1 MKQPQLLPPLAEIH
15 FCFLQKHPLNRSL
28 SRAAVFAKSFQVSLV
43 SRISQQRLHHSHR
56 PRIRRMR
63 QLQGDGVHRLQLIHD
78 HLDNPPLRQSFLVQP
93 FELARM
99 QDQFS
104 QQRRNI
110 HHKTLSA
117 KPAAK
122 FRQKIQRPHRNRPRH
137 RHGVRGI
144 RRNPQRAHW
153 WHHPNALLRA
163 QRHHPAR
170 SKQQLV
176 LRMRM
181 LRDHVAM
188 CEVGRHACHLAE
200 KPSIRCMKYALAL
213 MRHFLSR
220 YRENLPSASAIP
232 DGRTPL
238 RIDTA
243 GGKSCW
249 HQEKWSAS
257 SPPRTTTKPVL
268 FTKAILDLNLSA
280 WINLPWS

>member
-28 SRAAVFAKSFQVSLV
+28 ARAAVFAKSFQVSLV
-43 SRISQQRLHHSHR
+43 SRVSQQRFHHSHR

-137 RHGVRGI
+137 RHGVRRI

-153 WHHPNALLRA
+153 WHHPNALLRS

-181 LRDHVAM
+181 LGDHMPVR
-188 CEVGRHACHLAE
+188 EVSRYAGQLTEQPPVRV
-200 KPSIRCMKYALAL
+200 MKYALAL
-213 MRHFLSR
+213 MRHFLSQ
-220 YRENLPSASAIP
+220 YREKSNAASAIP
-232 DGRTPL
+232 DGHNASGRDNKRRHT
-238 RIDTA
+238 
-243 GGKSCW
+243 CW
-249 HQEKWSAS
+249 HQERWSAS
-257 SPPRTTTKPVL
+257 SPQKTTTKPAL
-268 FTKAILDLNLSA
+268 FTKASSDSNSSA
-280 WINLPWS
+280 SINLPWS

>member
-28 SRAAVFAKSFQVSLV
+28 ARAAVFAKSFQVSLV
-43 SRISQQRLHHSHR
+43 SWVSQQLFHHSHR

-117 KPAAK
+117 KPSAE

-137 RHGVRGI
+137 RHGVRRI

-176 LRMRM
+176 LRMSM
-181 LRDHVAM
+181 LRDHVAVM
-188 CEVGRHACHLAE
+188 EVSRNTGHFAE
-200 KPSIRCMKYALAL
+200 KAAIRSKKDALAL
-213 MRHFLSR
+213 MRHFLSQ
-220 YRENLPSASAIP
+220 YRENLLAASAIP
-232 DGRTPL
+232 ENSKSSRRGPT
-238 RIDTA
+238 
-243 GGKSCW
+243 GGKKCW
-249 HQEKWSAS
+249 HQQRWSAS
-257 SPPRTTTKPVL
+257 SPQRTTTKPAP
-268 FTKAILDLNLSA
+268 FTKASSDLS
-280 WINLPWS
+280 S